1 MTRSERLAKD
11 GKIDIRCHGKSFTSK
26 VIKNCNAVSDLRYI
40 GTDFDCLYDGKEVTA
55 DIYEDKDGNLYAII
69 N

>member
-11 GKIDIRCHGKSFTSK
+11 GKVDVRCYGKSFTAK
-26 VIKNCNAVSDLRYI
+26 VIKNCNDVSDSKYI
-40 GTDFDCLYDGKEVTA
+40 GTDFDCLYNGKEVTA